1 MEIYNKAEED
11 KFSHM
16 FVITSYKSIKKNS
29 SIHLRKNITLK
40 IEENLILKYL
50 KKSPRKALSHL

>member
-16 FVITSYKSIKKNS
+16 FVITSYKSIKKNF

-50 KKSPRKALSHL
+50 KKSQRKALSHL